1 MENLWF
7 ILLEAVIKIIIVMGT
22 LLTVVSI
29 VTLAE
34 RRLSAFIQDRLGP
47 NRVGPFGLFQPV
59 ADGLKLFFKEDFTPD
74 QVDKPFYNLAPMMV
88 LIPSLITVA
97 VIPFGN
103 TLTLYGHVFRLQIA
117 DVNIGI
123 LFIFALTS
131 LGVYGIVLG
140 GWSSNN
146 KYSMFGSLR
155 SAAQLIS
162 YELSLGLSAIGVLI
176 ITGSLKLS
184 DVVLSQGTMIGGM
197 IPHWNIFVQPLG
209 FLIFLISAFA
219 ETNRLPFDLPEA
231 EQELVGGYHTE
242 YSSMKF
248 VSFYMAEYCN
258 LVASSALIVTLF
270 FGGWHVPYIEH
281 MHLSSIVVE
290 VLQIV
295 SFGVKTSLFIL
306 LFIWV
311 RWTLPRFKYNQLM
324 DIGWKVLLPL
334 ALVNI
339 VVTVTVLVF

>member
-7 ILLEAVIKIIIVMGT
+7 TLLETIIKIIIVMGA
-22 LLTVVSI
+22 LLTVAAI

-88 LIPSLITVA
+88 LIPSFITVA

-103 TLTLYGHVFRLQIA
+103 TLTLYGHAFRLQIA

-184 DVVLSQGTMIGGM
+184 DVVFSQGAMIGGM
-197 IPHWNIFVQPLG
+197 IPHWNVFVQPFG

-248 VSFYMAEYCN
+248 ASFYLAEYCN
-258 LVASSALIVTLF
+258 VVVSSALIVTLF
-270 FGGWHVPYIEH
+270 FGGWQIPYIEH
-281 MHLSSIVVE
+281 LKLSQVVIE
-290 VLQIV
+290 ILQIV
-295 SFGVKTSLFIL
+295 SFSIKTSFFIL

-311 RWTLPRFKYNQLM
+311 RWSLPRFKYNQLM

-334 ALVNI
+334 ALINI
-339 VVTVTVLVF
+339 VITVTVMAF